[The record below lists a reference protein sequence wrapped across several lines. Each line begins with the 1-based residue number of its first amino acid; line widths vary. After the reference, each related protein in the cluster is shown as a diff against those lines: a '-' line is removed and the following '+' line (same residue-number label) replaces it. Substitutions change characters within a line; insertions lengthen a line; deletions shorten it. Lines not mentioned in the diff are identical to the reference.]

1 MPRGRPTKYNPEL
14 AAEICDRIASGR
26 TLSAVCRDEDMPK
39 RQTVVE
45 WTLKHKDFSD
55 QYADAR
61 RKLLEHW
68 ADEVS
73 DIADRGKESPGAV
86 ARDRLRVDSRR
97 WLLSKLRPHQYGDRL
112 TVDADVRVNVTA
124 DELIAQAAAVGLSP
138 DDLFG
143 R

>member
-14 AAEICDRIASGR
+14 ADTICERIASGR
-26 TLSAVCRDEDMPK
+26 TLSDVCRDEDMPK

-55 QYADAR
+55 RYADAR

-73 DIADRGKESPGAV
+73 DIADRDDESQGGV
-86 ARDRLRVDSRR
+86 ARDRLRVDSRK

-112 TVDADVRVNVTA
+112 TVDADVRVNITA
-124 DELIAQAAAVGLSP
+124 DQLIAEGQALGLSP
-138 DDLFG
+138 DEIFG

>member
-1 MPRGRPTKYNPEL
+1 MPAGRPTKFTPEL
-14 AAEICDRIASGR
+14 ADTICERIASGR
-26 TLSAVCRDEDMPK
+26 TLASVCRDDDMPH
-39 RQTVVE
+39 RETVAI
-45 WTLKHKDFSD
+45 WTVRHKEFSD
-55 QYADAR
+55 KYADAR
-61 RKLLEHW
+61 RKLMDHW

-73 DIADRGKESPGAV
+73 DIADRSRETPGAV
-86 ARDRLRVDSRR
+86 ARDRLRVDSRK

-112 TVDADVRVNVTA
+112 TLDAEVRVNVTA